1 MEIARHL
8 GRARRRAVE
17 FSPHPVGV
25 GEKTAAGT
33 EHHAAVR
40 GRAVIIHQRARIRNR
55 HAVRPARGFEPLR
68 KCLRGDDIAAD
79 DENAAAELGKRGR
92 PGVHRNRRLVGT
104 HRPARRDDARR
115 ASAFEAPHRRV
126 FENSDALRQGGAAEA
141 TREVRRLHSRAGGLE
156 NAGDMLVGAR
166 ARRHLIGRPFL
177 EWMPLVPGQGF
188 DHRTPGPV
196 LRPVC
201 RRPQPAVPAEFAV
214 DVMGGA
220 KVRHLIHAM
229 RRGLGETN
237 RFVRGA
243 EGCERAETAPPAQHE
258 ATIASAR
265 AVAAAVL
272 FDNHDIE
279 RRLALL

>member
-1 MEIARHL
+1 MTDISEREACTKRCWWL
-8 GRARRRAVE
+8 GA
-17 FSPHPVGV
+17 GV
-25 GEKTAAGT
+25 GLLVAFLLLAFGIWGLLMSILAG
-33 EHHAAVR
+33 VLV
-40 GRAVIIHQRARIRNR
+40 AVI
-55 HAVRPARGFEPLR
+55 VML
-68 KCLRGDDIAAD
+68 LVD
-79 DENAAAELGKRGR
+79 LGGEA
-92 PGVHRNRRLVGT
+92 LVL
-104 HRPARRDDARR
+104 
-115 ASAFEAPHRRV
+115 
-126 FENSDALRQGGAAEA
+126 LRQGGAAEA